1 VRQTENESE
10 KFPPCGYG
18 LLGLCCS
25 ACLLGP
31 CRLSPFEKES
41 ERGLCGDDRDLI
53 VAKNL
58 LRLTMVETVEVMKS
72 LKETVEKCADQ
83 NLTQHSKKRPAQR
96 VEKGLAG
103 KYGFSP
109 KISSKKMAQF
119 LIKESKNLLSPFP
132 ESRGSLL
139 SSLYPEKAFPNI
151 YRDNFLSGSMGS
163 LLLNSLDIG
172 QRKLSEAEGILWKC
186 LQISMHTLISKEV
199 RHDLQY
205 LIDGEESSD
214 KDKKALD
221 ILGCLPSKPSPV
233 IILLS
238 SEDAPFNELIKRMA
252 NELEQNLKGVSLLI
266 PITED
271 ASLLDT
277 GRRLFK
283 KWSLS
288 VPEMNAIVLISSKS
302 ATPVLGA
309 LILGFH
315 VASFPPLPIHGSGRV
330 EKFFFEDFKKRFGNT
345 YFPSWQEDFFSSI
358 LEFLRGRI

>member
-1 VRQTENESE
+1 MRQTENKSE
-10 KFPPCGYG
+10 KFPACGYG

-58 LRLTMVETVEVMKS
+58 LHLTIVEAVEGMKS
-72 LKETVEKCADQ
+72 LKETVVKLDTWDYGQ
-83 NLTQHSKKRPAQR
+83 LSKKR
-96 VEKGLAG
+96 VTKEEGKGLAK
-103 KYGFSP
+103 KYGFS
-109 KISSKKMAQF
+109 STLSTKKLVQS
-119 LIKESKNLLSPFP
+119 LVDVSKNLLSPFP
-132 ESRGSLL
+132 GSMSSLL
-139 SSLYPEKAFPNI
+139 SSLYPKKAFPNI
-151 YRDNFLSGSMGS
+151 YQDHFSSGSMGS
-163 LLLNSLDIG
+163 LLFNSLDIG
-172 QRKLSEAEGILWKC
+172 QRKLSEVEGILWKC
-186 LQISMHTLISKEV
+186 LQISMHKLISEEL
-199 RHDLQY
+199 RYDLQY
-205 LIDGEESSD
+205 LIDGEEVLD
-214 KDKKALD
+214 EDKKGFGILD
-221 ILGCLPSKPSPV
+221 RLPSKPSPV

-266 PITED
+266 PVTED
-271 ASLLDT
+271 ASLLNI

-315 VASFPPLPIHGSGRV
+315 VASFPPLPIHGSGRA
-330 EKFFFEDFKKRFGNT
+330 EKFFFEDFKKIFGNA
-345 YFPSWQEDFFSSI
+345 YLPSWQEDFFSSI

>member
-58 LRLTMVETVEVMKS
+58 LRLTIVEAVEGMKS
-72 LKETVEKCADQ
+72 LKETVEKFADQ
-83 NLTQHSKKRPAQR
+83 NSTQHSKKRPAKK
-96 VEKGLAG
+96 VEEGLAG

-109 KISSKKMAQF
+109 KISSKQMAQF
-119 LIKESKNLLSPFP
+119 LIKESRNLLSPFP
-132 ESRGSLL
+132 ESKGSLL

-151 YRDNFLSGSMGS
+151 YQDHFLSGSIGS

-172 QRKLSEAEGILWKC
+172 QRKLSEVEGILWKC
-186 LQISMHTLISKEV
+186 LQISMHTLISKEL

-205 LIDGEESSD
+205 LINGEEVLD
-214 KDKKALD
+214 EDKKGFD
-221 ILGCLPSKPSPV
+221 ILDRLPSKPSPV

-238 SEDAPFNELIKRMA
+238 GEDAPFNEFIHRMA
-252 NELEQNLKGVSLLI
+252 DELRKNLKGTFLLI

-271 ASLLDT
+271 ASLLNT

-302 ATPVLGA
+302 ATPALGA
-309 LILGFH
+309 LIFGFN
-315 VASFPPLPIHGSGRV
+315 VASFPPLPIHGSERL
-330 EKFFFEDFKKRFGNT
+330 EKFFFEDFKKKFGNT
-345 YFPSWQEDFFSSI
+345 YLPSLQEDFFSSI

>member
-1 VRQTENESE
+1 VRQTENKSE
-10 KFPPCGYG
+10 KFPACGYG

-58 LRLTMVETVEVMKS
+58 LHLTIVEAVEGMKS
-72 LKETVEKCADQ
+72 LKETVVKFADQ
-83 NLTQHSKKRPAQR
+83 NLTHHSKKRPAQR
-96 VEKGLAG
+96 VEEGLAE

-119 LIKESKNLLSPFP
+119 LIKESRNLLSPFP

-139 SSLYPEKAFPNI
+139 SSLYPKKAFPNI
-151 YRDNFLSGSMGS
+151 YQDHFSSGSMGS
-163 LLLNSLDIG
+163 LLFNSLDIG
-172 QRKLSEAEGILWKC
+172 QRKLSEVEGILWKC
-186 LQISMHTLISKEV
+186 LQISMHKLISEEL
-199 RHDLQY
+199 RYDLQY
-205 LIDGEESSD
+205 LIDGEEVLD
-214 KDKKALD
+214 EDKKGFGILD
-221 ILGCLPSKPSPV
+221 RLPSKPSPV

-266 PITED
+266 PVTED
-271 ASLLDT
+271 ASLLNI

-315 VASFPPLPIHGSGRV
+315 VASFPPLPIHGSGRA
-330 EKFFFEDFKKRFGNT
+330 EKFFFEDFKKIFGNA
-345 YFPSWQEDFFSSI
+345 YLPSWQEDFFSSI